1 LWWSRRRWFFLLV
14 GFWRTVPVVIAIAVG
29 YALGHPTIGAVVAL
43 AFFIG
48 ASGFSRWARAH
59 RAELEAGDRLARI
72 FTWYFAGIGALLV
85 LVVAAWLI
93 AKLA

>member
-1 LWWSRRRWFFLLV
+1 LWWSRRWWFFLLV

-43 AFFIG
+43 GFLVG
-48 ASGFSRWARAH
+48 GSGFSRWARAH
-59 RAELEAGDRLARI
+59 RSELERGDRLAWI
-72 FTWYFAGIGALLV
+72 FTWYYAGIGALLV
-85 LVVAAWLI
+85 VVVAAWLI

>member
-1 LWWSRRRWFFLLV
+1 LWWSRRWWFLLLV
-14 GFWRTVPVVIAIAVG
+14 GFWRTVPVVIAIPAG

-72 FTWYFAGIGALLV
+72 FAWYFAVIAALLA
-85 LVVAAWLI
+85 LVVTAWLI
-93 AKLA
+93 ARLA